1 MEIAFS
7 LIIGYLLGSLN
18 PAALLS
24 KLKNINFREQGTGN
38 LGASNTLLILGK
50 KYGAVVMLFDIIK
63 AVIAAKLAKWLF
75 PQLALA
81 NLLAGSA
88 AVVGHVFPFYLRFQG
103 GKGLAAFGGLVLA
116 YDPAMFLFLLLL
128 GVVLML
134 IVNYSYI
141 LPMSAAFLFPFL
153 ALYKS
158 QRVDVFLLTL
168 AASALVIIKH
178 WSNIGRA
185 RRGEEMKIRE
195 FIKEKLFSKG

>member
-24 KLKNINFREQGTGN
+24 KLKNINFREQGTRN

-50 KYGAVVMLFDIIK
+50 KYGALVMLFDIIK
-63 AVIAAKLAKWLF
+63 AVIAANLAKWLF
-75 PQLALA
+75 PKLALA
-81 NLLAGSA
+81 SLLAGCA
-88 AVVGHVFPFYLRFQG
+88 AVVGHIFPFYLGFRG

-116 YDPAMFLFLLLL
+116 YDPAMFLFLLVL
-128 GVVLML
+128 GIVLML
-134 IVNYSYI
+134 IVNYSFI

-158 QRVDVFLLTL
+158 QQVEVFLLTL
-168 AASALVIIKH
+168 AASVLVIIKH
-178 WSNIGRA
+178 WSNIGKA

-195 FIKEKLFSKG
+195 FIKEKLFVKG